1 MWTRPRPPVCAA
13 LPVSARPAPDSRL
26 QAGPRQGRA
35 SAEGA
40 ALAGRVTRAQGHG
53 AVWTR
58 ATFAITC
65 SGDVP
70 LPFLLKDRFKEKG
83 FDCISSAHADFAK
96 PGVPF

>member
-1 MWTRPRPPVCAA
+1 MDSPASPRVCGPSCLCPSRSGQPPAGRAAARPRFCRGGGACRQSHA
-13 LPVSARPAPDSRL
+13 GAGSRGSL
-26 QAGPRQGRA
+26 D
-35 SAEGA
+35 
-40 ALAGRVTRAQGHG
+40 TRD
-53 AVWTR
+53 
-58 ATFAITC
+58 FAITC